1 MSSKIR
7 APAKMDS
14 SILPKERKKGSKRK
28 IMNQP
33 NGDPTIT
40 EFIGEHFQHCEERII
55 KLCRSA
61 TEEDPPLL
69 FAWKNVHQFVASIAT
84 VHVDAQPPF
93 ELPPLPSV
101 DQFKESLLNY
111 IRAESGA
118 SPAIE
123 LAVLPCTI
131 GQVCLAVSALSRL
144 ESNPWFQ
151 AISAANPVA
160 VPLAAIVVPVPRSN
174 TVTSAIRSPAGV
186 AVLWG

>member
-7 APAKMDS
+7 APAKTES
-14 SILPKERKKGSKRK
+14 SILSKERKKGRKRK
-28 IMNQP
+28 KDQP
-33 NGDPTIT
+33 NRDPTIT
-40 EFIGEHFQHCEERII
+40 EFIGEHFQHGNEQII
-55 KLCRSA
+55 KLCSSA

-69 FAWKNVHQFVASIAT
+69 FAWKNVHQFVASIANA
-84 VHVDAQPPF
+84 HVAAQPPL

-101 DQFKESLLNY
+101 DQLKESLLNY

-131 GQVCLAVSALSRL
+131 GQVCLAVSALSHL

-160 VPLAAIVVPVPRSN
+160 VPLATIVVPVPRSN
-174 TVTSAIRSPAGV
+174 TVTSVIRSPAGV